1 MLAAIAV
8 EPAEDSRNQGCLIA
22 NPLVRFAAFDGK
34 RPCRCVN
41 FAAAFGSGLA
51 RALRA
56 DCVPRAER
64 RAHLL
69 GALFWGA
76 STEIRW
82 DDSARTLA
90 PLDEGLGRQV
100 DQWQPEGRQRQ

>member
-1 MLAAIAV
+1 M
-8 EPAEDSRNQGCLIA
+8 
-22 NPLVRFAAFDGK
+22 LVREFRRRIRRGFA
-34 RPCRCVN
+34 RV
-41 FAAAFGSGLA
+41 
-51 RALRA
+51 LRA
-56 DCVPRAER
+56 DCVPHAER

-82 DDSARTLA
+82 DDSTRMLA

-100 DQWQPEGRQRQ
+100 DQWQPEGRQRQRMLCWRRWPIVSRTVRAAALPGPGRA

>member
-1 MLAAIAV
+1 MA
-8 EPAEDSRNQGCLIA
+8 PGCLIA
-22 NPLVRFAAFDGK
+22 NLVPHLAALDGETAMLVREFRRRIRRGF
-34 RPCRCVN
+34 
-41 FAAAFGSGLA
+41 A

-56 DCVPRAER
+56 DRVPHAER

-69 GALFWGA
+69 GALLWGT

-82 DDSARTLA
+82 DGSARTLT

-100 DQWQPEGRQRQ
+100 DQRQPEGHQR